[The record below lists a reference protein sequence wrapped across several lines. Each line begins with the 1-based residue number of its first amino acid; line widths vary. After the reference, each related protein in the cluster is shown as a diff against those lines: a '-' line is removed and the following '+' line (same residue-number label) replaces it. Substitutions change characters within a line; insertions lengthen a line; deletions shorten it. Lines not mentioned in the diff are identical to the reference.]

1 MIDVEVKEI
10 SKEFSGLIVL
20 DKISFKVRKGEFF
33 TILGPSGSG
42 KTTLLKIIG
51 LLENPTSGSIIFNG
65 EIIDFKKDNIQFRR
79 KIGFI
84 FQQPILFNMS
94 VFENVSYP
102 LKIRGF
108 DRIYI
113 KNRVREILELLK
125 INELKDKNALSLSGG
140 EAQRVALAQTL
151 VYEPALLLL
160 DEPTSHLDPRN
171 TSIIEEVLLK
181 INREKNTTIIMATH
195 NVFQAEKLANNIA
208 ILKMG
213 KIEKIGSFNE
223 LFEKSKIFPF
233 IRMEN
238 IFHGFSKISSYGTS
252 IIDIGGLQ
260 IEAAFER
267 EGDVI
272 IFIPPEDII
281 LSLNPIIS
289 SARNFFEGKIIQI
302 IDMGSLIKVKVN
314 CNRDFFVQIT
324 RKSFDEM
331 NLKVGNKVFIAFK
344 ASSVQLIE

>member
-1 MIDVEVKEI
+1 MINVEVKEI
-10 SKEFSGLIVL
+10 SKEFSGSMVL
-20 DKISFKVRKGEFF
+20 NKISFKVKRGDFF

-51 LLENPTSGSIIFNG
+51 LMETPTSGSIILD
-65 EIIDFKKDNIQFRR
+65 EEVVDFKKDNIQLRR
-79 KIGFI
+79 KIGFL

-94 VFENVSYP
+94 VFDNIAYP

-108 DRIYI
+108 NKIDI

-125 INELKDKNALSLSGG
+125 INELENKNALSLSGG

-160 DEPTSHLDPRN
+160 DEPTSNLDPRN
-171 TSIIEEVLLK
+171 TSIIEEVLLRMNK
-181 INREKNTTIIMATH
+181 EKNTTIIMATH
-195 NVFQAEKLANNIA
+195 NVFQAEKLANSIA

-213 KIEKIGSFNE
+213 KIEKIGSFYE
-223 LFEKSKIFPF
+223 LFEKSKTFPF

-238 IFHGFSKISSYGTS
+238 VFHGFSKLSSYGTS

-260 IEAAFER
+260 IEATFKK
-267 EGDVI
+267 EGNVI

-281 LSLNPIIS
+281 LSLNPIVS
-289 SARNFFEGKIIQI
+289 SARNSFEGKITQI
-302 IDMGSLIKVKVN
+302 IDMGSLIKVKVS
-314 CNRDFFVQIT
+314 CNRDFYVQIT

-331 NLKVGNKVFIAFK
+331 NLKVDNKVFMAFK